1 MKKHL
6 VVIFTVFFLQSC
18 EDNKGV
24 YKPES
29 SARINSITVVVDND
43 NWNNKIGDKIRS
55 LYADEYEG
63 LPQIE
68 ERFTLKQMPYE
79 AFSGFSR
86 SSRNIIFINKTSN
99 PEFFFDA
106 DKYARPQIY
115 LEVKGNSIK
124 SLLDQI
130 DKSKKE
136 AINKFTNGEIEENKR
151 RILKSPL
158 KDISAME
165 DFLIDMKIPSVYS
178 LYKQDKN
185 FIWYQKQIQKGH
197 SNIIVTQLS
206 SQKKIFD
213 YNIPSLVKL
222 RDSIGKAF
230 LPGRNLESFMI
241 TEKEYL
247 PYQKRVSYHGI
258 KMLETRGTW
267 EVKGDFM
274 GGPFLNYLVEDKLNK
289 RILFVEGFV
298 FAPSK
303 RKRDN
308 ITELEAIIKSLKFKK
323 REALTNPI
331 IN

>member
-1 MKKHL
+1 MKKYL
-6 VVIFTVFFLQSC
+6 VVIFVVFFLQSC
-18 EDNKGV
+18 EDNKVV

-29 SARINSITVVVDND
+29 SARINSITVVVDN
-43 NWNNKIGDKIRS
+43 NSWNNTIGDKIRN

-86 SSRNIIFINKTSN
+86 SSRNIIFINKKSN
-99 PEFFFDA
+99 PEFFFEV

-115 LEVKGNSIK
+115 LEIKGNSIK
-124 SLLDQI
+124 SILEQI

-158 KDISAME
+158 KDTFAMDDFSINMKMPSA
-165 DFLIDMKIPSVYS
+165 YS

-197 SNIIVTQLS
+197 SNIIVTQLP
-206 SQKKIFD
+206 SQKNIFD
-213 YNIPSLVKL
+213 YNIPSVIKL
-222 RDSIGKAF
+222 RDSIGKVF
-230 LPGRNLESFMI
+230 LPGRNPESFMI
-241 TEKEYL
+241 SEKEYL
-247 PYQKRVSYHGI
+247 PYQKKVNYYGI

-274 GGPFLNYLVEDKLNK
+274 GGPFLNYLVEDKLND
-289 RILFVEGFV
+289 RVLFVEGFV

-308 ITELEAIIKSLKFKK
+308 IIELEAIIKSLKLKK
-323 REALTNPI
+323 EFN
-331 IN
+331 

>member
-1 MKKHL
+1 MKKYL
-6 VVIFTVFFLQSC
+6 VAIVVIFFLQSC
-18 EDNKGV
+18 EDNKVV

-43 NWNNKIGDKIRS
+43 NWNSTIGDKIRS

-68 ERFTLKQMPYE
+68 ERFTLKQIPYE

-99 PEFFFDA
+99 PEFFFEA

-115 LEVKGNSIK
+115 LEIKGNSIK
-124 SLLDQI
+124 SILEQI

-136 AINKFTNGEIEENKR
+136 GINKFTNGEIEENKR
-151 RILKSPL
+151 RILKSLL
-158 KDISAME
+158 KDTSAMD
-165 DFLIDMKIPSVYS
+165 DFSINMKMPSVYS

-197 SNIIVTQLS
+197 SNIIATQLS
-206 SQKKIFD
+206 SQKNIFD
-213 YNIPSLVKL
+213 YNTQSLIKL
-222 RDSIGKAF
+222 RDSIGKSF
-230 LPGRNLESFMI
+230 LPGRNPESFMVS
-241 TEKEYL
+241 EKEYL
-247 PYQKRVSYHGI
+247 PYQKKISYYGI

-274 GGPFLNYLVEDKLNK
+274 GGPFLNYLVEDKLND
-289 RILFVEGFV
+289 RVLFIEGFV

-308 ITELEAIIKSLKFKK
+308 IIELEAIIKSLKLKK
-323 REALTNPI
+323 ELN
-331 IN
+331 

>member
-1 MKKHL
+1 MKKYL
-6 VVIFTVFFLQSC
+6 VVIFVVFFLQSC
-18 EDNKGV
+18 EDNKVV

-29 SARINSITVVVDND
+29 SARINSITVVVDN
-43 NWNNKIGDKIRS
+43 NSWNNTIGDKIRN

-86 SSRNIIFINKTSN
+86 SSRNIIFINKKSN
-99 PEFFFDA
+99 PEFFFEV

-115 LEVKGNSIK
+115 LEIKGNSIK
-124 SLLDQI
+124 SILEQI

-158 KDISAME
+158 KDTFAMDDFSINMKMPSA
-165 DFLIDMKIPSVYS
+165 YS

-197 SNIIVTQLS
+197 SNIIVTQLP
-206 SQKKIFD
+206 SQKNIFD
-213 YNIPSLVKL
+213 YNIPSVIKL
-222 RDSIGKAF
+222 RDSIGEVF
-230 LPGRNLESFMI
+230 LPGRNPESFMI
-241 TEKEYL
+241 SEKEYL
-247 PYQKRVSYHGI
+247 PYQKKVNYYGI

-274 GGPFLNYLVEDKLNK
+274 GGPFLNYLIEDKLND
-289 RILFVEGFV
+289 RVLFVEGFV

-308 ITELEAIIKSLKFKK
+308 IIELEAIIKSLKLKK
-323 REALTNPI
+323 EFN
-331 IN
+331 

>member
-1 MKKHL
+1 MKKYL
-6 VVIFTVFFLQSC
+6 VAIVIVFFLQSC
-18 EDNKGV
+18 EDNKVV
-24 YKPES
+24 YKLES
-29 SARINSITVVVDND
+29 SARINSITVVVDNN
-43 NWNNKIGDKIRS
+43 NWNNTIGDKLRN

-68 ERFTLKQMPYE
+68 ERFTLKQIPYE

-99 PEFFFDA
+99 PEFFFEA

-115 LEVKGNSIK
+115 LEIKGNSIK

-158 KDISAME
+158 KDTSAME
-165 DFLIDMKIPSVYS
+165 DFLIDMKMPSAYS

-197 SNIIVTQLS
+197 SNIIVTQLP
-206 SQKKIFD
+206 SQKNIFD
-213 YNIPSLVKL
+213 YNIPSLIKL
-222 RDSIGKAF
+222 RDSIGEVF
-230 LPGRNLESFMI
+230 LPGRNPESFMI
-241 TEKEYL
+241 SEKEYL
-247 PYQKRVSYHGI
+247 PYQKKISYYGT

-274 GGPFLNYLVEDKLNK
+274 GGPFLNYLVEDKLNN
-289 RILFVEGFV
+289 RVLFIEGFV

-308 ITELEAIIKSLKFKK
+308 IIELEAIIKSLKLKK
-323 REALTNPI
+323 EFN
-331 IN
+331 

>member
-6 VVIFTVFFLQSC
+6 VFIFVVFFLQSC
-18 EDNKGV
+18 EDNKVV

-43 NWNNKIGDKIRS
+43 NWNNTIGDKIRN

-99 PEFFFDA
+99 PEFFFEV

-115 LEVKGNSIK
+115 LEIKGNSIK
-124 SLLDQI
+124 SILEQI

-136 AINKFTNGEIEENKR
+136 AINKFTNGEIEESKR

-158 KDISAME
+158 KDTKAMD
-165 DFLIDMKIPSVYS
+165 DFLINMKMPSAYS

-197 SNIIVTQLS
+197 SNIIVTQLP
-206 SQKKIFD
+206 SQKNIFD
-213 YNIPSLVKL
+213 YNIPSVIKL
-222 RDSIGKAF
+222 RDSIGKVF
-230 LPGRNLESFMI
+230 LPGRNPESFMI
-241 TEKEYL
+241 SEKEYL
-247 PYQKRVSYHGI
+247 PYQKKVNYYGI
-258 KMLETRGTW
+258 KMLKTRGTW

-274 GGPFLNYLVEDKLNK
+274 GGPFLNYLIEDKLND
-289 RILFVEGFV
+289 RVLFVEGFV

-308 ITELEAIIKSLKFKK
+308 IIEFEAIIKSLKLKK
-323 REALTNPI
+323 EFN
-331 IN
+331 

>member
-6 VVIFTVFFLQSC
+6 VIIFIVFFLQSC
-18 EDNKGV
+18 EDNKVV

-43 NWNNKIGDKIRS
+43 NWNNTIGDKIRN

-86 SSRNIIFINKTSN
+86 SSRNIIFINKKSN
-99 PEFFFDA
+99 PEFFFEV

-115 LEVKGNSIK
+115 LEIKGNSIK
-124 SLLDQI
+124 SILEQI

-136 AINKFTNGEIEENKR
+136 AINKFTNGEIEESKR

-158 KDISAME
+158 KDTKAMD
-165 DFLIDMKIPSVYS
+165 DFLINMKMPSAYS

-197 SNIIVTQLS
+197 SNIIVTQLPN
-206 SQKKIFD
+206 QKNIFD
-213 YNIPSLVKL
+213 YNIPSVIKL
-222 RDSIGKAF
+222 RDSIGKVF
-230 LPGRNLESFMI
+230 LPGRNPESFMI
-241 TEKEYL
+241 SEKEYL
-247 PYQKRVSYHGI
+247 PYQKKVNYYGI

-274 GGPFLNYLVEDKLNK
+274 GGPFLNYLVEDKLND
-289 RILFVEGFV
+289 RVLFVEGFV

-308 ITELEAIIKSLKFKK
+308 IIELEAIIKSLKLKK
-323 REALTNPI
+323 EFN
-331 IN
+331 

>member
-1 MKKHL
+1 MKKSL
-6 VVIFTVFFLQSC
+6 VIIFIWFFLQSC
-18 EDNKGV
+18 EDNKAV

-29 SARINSITVVVDND
+29 SARINSITVVVDKD
-43 NWNNKIGDKIRS
+43 NWNNTIGDKIRN

-86 SSRNIIFINKTSN
+86 SSRNIIYINKTSK
-99 PEFFFDA
+99 PEFFFEI

-115 LEVKGNSIK
+115 LEIKGNSIK
-124 SLLDQI
+124 SILEQI
-130 DKSKKE
+130 DKSKTE

-158 KDISAME
+158 KDTSAME
-165 DFLIDMKIPSVYS
+165 DFLIDMKMPSAYS
-178 LYKQDKN
+178 LYKQDQN
-185 FIWYQKQIQKGH
+185 FIWYQKQIQSGH
-197 SNIIVTQLS
+197 SNIIVTELAD
-206 SQKKIFD
+206 KKNIFD
-213 YNIPSLVKL
+213 YNIPNLIKL
-222 RDSIGKAF
+222 RDSIGEIF
-230 LPGRNLESFMI
+230 LPGRNPESFMI
-241 TEKEYL
+241 SEKEYL
-247 PYQKRVSYHGI
+247 PYQKKVSYYGI

-274 GGPFLNYLVEDKLNK
+274 GGPFLNYLIEDKLNE
-289 RILFVEGFV
+289 RVLFIEGFV

-308 ITELEAIIKSLKFKK
+308 IIEIEAIVKSLKFKK
-323 REALTNPI
+323 ESN
-331 IN
+331 

>member
-1 MKKHL
+1 MKKYL
-6 VVIFTVFFLQSC
+6 VVIYVVFSLQSC
-18 EDNKGV
+18 EDNKVV

-43 NWNNKIGDKIRS
+43 NWNNTIGDKIRN

-99 PEFFFDA
+99 PEFFFEA

-115 LEVKGNSIK
+115 LEIKGNSIK
-124 SLLDQI
+124 SILEQI

-136 AINKFTNGEIEENKR
+136 AINKFTNGEIEENKK

-158 KDISAME
+158 KDTSAME
-165 DFLIDMKIPSVYS
+165 DFLIDVKMPSAYS

-197 SNIIVTQLS
+197 SNIIVTQLPN
-206 SQKKIFD
+206 QKNIFD
-213 YNIPSLVKL
+213 YNIPSVIKL
-222 RDSIGKAF
+222 RDSIGKVF
-230 LPGRNLESFMI
+230 LPGRNPESFMI
-241 TEKEYL
+241 SEKEYL
-247 PYQKRVSYHGI
+247 PYQKKVNYYGI

-267 EVKGDFM
+267 EGKGDFM
-274 GGPFLNYLVEDKLNK
+274 GGPFLNYLVEDKVND
-289 RILFVEGFV
+289 RVLFIEGFV

-308 ITELEAIIKSLKFKK
+308 IIELEAIIKSLKLKK
-323 REALTNPI
+323 EFN
-331 IN
+331 

>member
-6 VVIFTVFFLQSC
+6 FIICIVFFLQSC
-18 EDNKGV
+18 EDNKVV

-43 NWNNKIGDKIRS
+43 NWNSTIGDKIRS

-99 PEFFFDA
+99 PEFFFEA

-115 LEVKGNSIK
+115 LEIKGNSIK
-124 SLLDQI
+124 SILEQI

-136 AINKFTNGEIEENKR
+136 GINKFTNGEIEENKR
-151 RILKSPL
+151 RILKSLL
-158 KDISAME
+158 KDTSAMD
-165 DFLIDMKIPSVYS
+165 DFSINMKMPSVYS

-197 SNIIVTQLS
+197 SNIIATQLS
-206 SQKKIFD
+206 SQKNIFD
-213 YNIPSLVKL
+213 YNTQSLIKL
-222 RDSIGKAF
+222 RDSIGKSF
-230 LPGRNLESFMI
+230 LPGRNPESFMVS
-241 TEKEYL
+241 EKEYL
-247 PYQKRVSYHGI
+247 PYQKKISYYGI

-274 GGPFLNYLVEDKLNK
+274 GGPFLNYLVEDKLND
-289 RILFVEGFV
+289 RVLFIEGFV

-308 ITELEAIIKSLKFKK
+308 IIELEAIIKSLKLKK
-323 REALTNPI
+323 ELN
-331 IN
+331 

>member
-1 MKKHL
+1 MKKYL
-6 VVIFTVFFLQSC
+6 VVIFVLFFLQSC
-18 EDNKGV
+18 EDNKVV

-43 NWNNKIGDKIRS
+43 SWNNTIGDKIRN

-86 SSRNIIFINKTSN
+86 SSRNIIFINKKSN
-99 PEFFFDA
+99 PEFFFEV

-115 LEVKGNSIK
+115 LEIKGNSIK
-124 SLLDQI
+124 SILEQI

-158 KDISAME
+158 KDTFAMDDFSINMKMPSA
-165 DFLIDMKIPSVYS
+165 YS

-197 SNIIVTQLS
+197 SNIIVTQLP
-206 SQKKIFD
+206 SQKNIFD
-213 YNIPSLVKL
+213 YNIPSVIKL
-222 RDSIGKAF
+222 RDSIGEVF
-230 LPGRNLESFMI
+230 LPGRNPESFMI
-241 TEKEYL
+241 SEKEYL
-247 PYQKRVSYHGI
+247 PYQKKVNYYGI

-274 GGPFLNYLVEDKLNK
+274 GGPFLNYLIEDKLND
-289 RILFVEGFV
+289 RVLFVEGFV

-308 ITELEAIIKSLKFKK
+308 IIEIEAIIKSLKLKK
-323 REALTNPI
+323 EFN
-331 IN
+331 

>member
-1 MKKHL
+1 MKKSL
-6 VVIFTVFFLQSC
+6 VIIFIWFFLQSC
-18 EDNKGV
+18 EDNKAV

-29 SARINSITVVVDND
+29 SARINSITVVVDKD
-43 NWNNKIGDKIRS
+43 NWNNTIGDKIRN

-86 SSRNIIFINKTSN
+86 SSRNIIYINKTAK
-99 PEFFFDA
+99 PEFFFEI

-115 LEVKGNSIK
+115 LEIKGNSIK
-124 SLLDQI
+124 SILEQI
-130 DKSKKE
+130 DKSKTE

-158 KDISAME
+158 KDTSAME
-165 DFLIDMKIPSVYS
+165 DFLIDMKIPSAYS
-178 LYKQDKN
+178 LYKQDQN
-185 FIWYQKQIQKGH
+185 FIWYQKQIQSGH
-197 SNIIVTQLS
+197 SNIIVTELA
-206 SQKKIFD
+206 SQKNIFD
-213 YNIPSLVKL
+213 YNIPNLIKL
-222 RDSIGKAF
+222 RDSIGEIF
-230 LPGRNLESFMI
+230 LPGRNPESFMI
-241 TEKEYL
+241 SEKEYL
-247 PYQKRVSYHGI
+247 PYQKKVSYYGI

-274 GGPFLNYLVEDKLNK
+274 GGPFLNYLIEDKLNE
-289 RILFVEGFV
+289 RVLFIEGFV

-308 ITELEAIIKSLKFKK
+308 IIEIEAIVKSLKFKK
-323 REALTNPI
+323 ESN
-331 IN
+331 

>member
-6 VVIFTVFFLQSC
+6 VVIFIVFFLQSC
-18 EDNKGV
+18 EDNKVV

-43 NWNNKIGDKIRS
+43 NWNNTIGDKIRN

-86 SSRNIIFINKTSN
+86 SSRNIIFINKKSN
-99 PEFFFDA
+99 PEFFFEV

-115 LEVKGNSIK
+115 LEIKGNSIK

-136 AINKFTNGEIEENKR
+136 AINRFTNGEIEENKR

-158 KDISAME
+158 KDTSAME
-165 DFLIDMKIPSVYS
+165 DLSINVKMPSAYS

-197 SNIIVTQLS
+197 SNIIVTQLPN
-206 SQKKIFD
+206 QKNIFD
-213 YNIPSLVKL
+213 YNIQSLIKL
-222 RDSIGKAF
+222 RDSIGKSF
-230 LPGRNLESFMI
+230 LPGRNPESFMI
-241 TEKEYL
+241 SEKEYL
-247 PYQKRVSYHGI
+247 PYQKKVNYYGI

-274 GGPFLNYLVEDKLNK
+274 GGPFLNYLVEDKLND
-289 RILFVEGFV
+289 RVLFIEGFV

-308 ITELEAIIKSLKFKK
+308 IIELEAIIKSLKLKK
-323 REALTNPI
+323 KFN
-331 IN
+331 

>member
-6 VVIFTVFFLQSC
+6 VVIFIAFFLQSC
-18 EDNKGV
+18 EDNKVV

-43 NWNNKIGDKIRS
+43 NWNSTIGDKIRN

-86 SSRNIIFINKTSN
+86 SSRNIIFINKKSN
-99 PEFFFDA
+99 PEFFFEV

-115 LEVKGNSIK
+115 LEIKGNSIK
-124 SLLDQI
+124 SILEQI

-158 KDISAME
+158 KDTSAME
-165 DFLIDMKIPSVYS
+165 DLSINVKMPSAYS

-197 SNIIVTQLS
+197 SNIIVTQLPN
-206 SQKKIFD
+206 QKNIFD
-213 YNIPSLVKL
+213 YNIQSLIKL
-222 RDSIGKAF
+222 RDSIGKSF
-230 LPGRNLESFMI
+230 LPGRNPESFMI
-241 TEKEYL
+241 SEKEYL
-247 PYQKRVSYHGI
+247 PYQKKVNYYGI

-274 GGPFLNYLVEDKLNK
+274 GGPFLNYLVEDKLND
-289 RILFVEGFV
+289 RVLFIEGFV

-308 ITELEAIIKSLKFKK
+308 IIELEAIIKSLKLKK
-323 REALTNPI
+323 KFN
-331 IN
+331 

>member
-6 VVIFTVFFLQSC
+6 VIIFIVFFLQSC
-18 EDNKGV
+18 EDNKVV

-43 NWNNKIGDKIRS
+43 SWNNTIGDKIRN

-79 AFSGFSR
+79 AFSCFSR

-99 PEFFFDA
+99 PEFFFEA

-115 LEVKGNSIK
+115 LEIKGNSIK
-124 SLLDQI
+124 SILEQI

-158 KDISAME
+158 KDTSAMD
-165 DFLIDMKIPSVYS
+165 DFSINMKMPSAYS

-197 SNIIVTQLS
+197 SNIIVTQLP
-206 SQKKIFD
+206 SQKNIFD
-213 YNIPSLVKL
+213 YNTPNLLRL
-222 RDSIGKAF
+222 RDSIGKIF
-230 LPGRNLESFMI
+230 LPGRNPESFMI
-241 TEKEYL
+241 SEKEYL
-247 PYQKRVSYHGI
+247 PYQKKVSYYGI

-274 GGPFLNYLVEDKLNK
+274 GGPFLNYLVEDKLND
-289 RILFVEGFV
+289 RVLFIEGFV

-308 ITELEAIIKSLKFKK
+308 IIELEAIIKSLKLKK
-323 REALTNPI
+323 EFN
-331 IN
+331 

>member
-1 MKKHL
+1 MKKSL
-6 VVIFTVFFLQSC
+6 VIIFIWFFLQSC
-18 EDNKGV
+18 EDNKAV

-29 SARINSITVVVDND
+29 SARINSITVVVDKD
-43 NWNNKIGDKIRS
+43 NWNNTIGDKIRN

-86 SSRNIIFINKTSN
+86 SSRNIIYINKTAK
-99 PEFFFDA
+99 PEFFFEI

-115 LEVKGNSIK
+115 LEIKGNSIK
-124 SLLDQI
+124 SILEQI
-130 DKSKKE
+130 DKSKTE

-158 KDISAME
+158 KDTSAME
-165 DFLIDMKIPSVYS
+165 DFLIDMKMPSAYS
-178 LYKQDKN
+178 LYKQDQN
-185 FIWYQKQIQKGH
+185 FIWYQKQIQSGH
-197 SNIIVTQLS
+197 SNIIVTELAD
-206 SQKKIFD
+206 KKNIFD
-213 YNIPSLVKL
+213 YNIPNLIKL
-222 RDSIGKAF
+222 RDSIGEIF
-230 LPGRNLESFMI
+230 LPGRNPESFMI
-241 TEKEYL
+241 SEKEYL
-247 PYQKRVSYHGI
+247 PYQKKVSYYGI

-274 GGPFLNYLVEDKLNK
+274 GGPFLNYLIEDKLNE
-289 RILFVEGFV
+289 RVLFIEGFV

-308 ITELEAIIKSLKFKK
+308 IIEIEAIVKSLKFKK
-323 REALTNPI
+323 ESN
-331 IN
+331 

>member
-6 VVIFTVFFLQSC
+6 VVIFIVFFLQSC
-18 EDNKGV
+18 EDNKVV

-43 NWNNKIGDKIRS
+43 NWNNTIGDKIRN

-86 SSRNIIFINKTSN
+86 SSRNIIFINKKSN
-99 PEFFFDA
+99 PEFFFEV

-115 LEVKGNSIK
+115 LEIKGNSIK
-124 SLLDQI
+124 SILEQI

-136 AINKFTNGEIEENKR
+136 AINKFTNGEIEESKR

-158 KDISAME
+158 KDTKAMD
-165 DFLIDMKIPSVYS
+165 DFLINMKMPSAYS

-197 SNIIVTQLS
+197 SNIIVTQLP
-206 SQKKIFD
+206 SQKNIFD
-213 YNIPSLVKL
+213 YNIPSVIKL
-222 RDSIGKAF
+222 RDSIGEVF
-230 LPGRNLESFMI
+230 LPGRNPESFMI
-241 TEKEYL
+241 SEKEYL
-247 PYQKRVSYHGI
+247 PYQKKVNYYGI

-274 GGPFLNYLVEDKLNK
+274 GGPFLNYLIEDKLND
-289 RILFVEGFV
+289 RVLFIEGFV

-308 ITELEAIIKSLKFKK
+308 IIELEAIIKSLKLKK
-323 REALTNPI
+323 EFN
-331 IN
+331 

>member
-1 MKKHL
+1 MKKYL
-6 VVIFTVFFLQSC
+6 VVIFVVFFLQSC
-18 EDNKGV
+18 EDNKVV

-29 SARINSITVVVDND
+29 SARINSITVVVDN
-43 NWNNKIGDKIRS
+43 NSWNNTIGDKIRN

-86 SSRNIIFINKTSN
+86 SSRNIIFINKKSN
-99 PEFFFDA
+99 PEFFFEV

-115 LEVKGNSIK
+115 LEIKGNSIK
-124 SLLDQI
+124 SILEQI

-158 KDISAME
+158 KDTFAMDDFSINMKMPSA
-165 DFLIDMKIPSVYS
+165 YS

-197 SNIIVTQLS
+197 SNIIVTQLPN
-206 SQKKIFD
+206 QKNIFD
-213 YNIPSLVKL
+213 YNIPSVIKL
-222 RDSIGKAF
+222 RDSIGEVF
-230 LPGRNLESFMI
+230 LPGRNPESFMI
-241 TEKEYL
+241 SEKEYL
-247 PYQKRVSYHGI
+247 PYQKKVNYYGI

-274 GGPFLNYLVEDKLNK
+274 GGPFLNYLIEDKLND
-289 RILFVEGFV
+289 RVLFVEGFV

-308 ITELEAIIKSLKFKK
+308 IIELEAIIKSLKLKK
-323 REALTNPI
+323 EFN
-331 IN
+331 

>member
-1 MKKHL
+1 MKKYL
-6 VVIFTVFFLQSC
+6 VVIFVVFFLQSC
-18 EDNKGV
+18 EDNKVV

-43 NWNNKIGDKIRS
+43 SWNSTIGDKIRN

-86 SSRNIIFINKTSN
+86 SSRNIIFINKKSN
-99 PEFFFDA
+99 PEFFFEV

-115 LEVKGNSIK
+115 LEIKGNSIK
-124 SLLDQI
+124 SILEQI

-158 KDISAME
+158 KDTFAMDDFSINMKMPSA
-165 DFLIDMKIPSVYS
+165 YS

-197 SNIIVTQLS
+197 SNIIVTQLP
-206 SQKKIFD
+206 SQKNIFD
-213 YNIPSLVKL
+213 YNIPSLIKL
-222 RDSIGKAF
+222 RDSIGEVF
-230 LPGRNLESFMI
+230 LPGRNPESFMI
-241 TEKEYL
+241 SEKEYL
-247 PYQKRVSYHGI
+247 PYQKKVNYYGI

-274 GGPFLNYLVEDKLNK
+274 GGPFLNYLIEDKLND
-289 RILFVEGFV
+289 RVLFVEGFV

-308 ITELEAIIKSLKFKK
+308 IIEIEAIIKSLKLKK
-323 REALTNPI
+323 EFN
-331 IN
+331 

>member
-1 MKKHL
+1 MKKYL
-6 VVIFTVFFLQSC
+6 VIVFIGFFLQSC
-18 EDNKGV
+18 EDNKAV

-29 SARINSITVVVDND
+29 SARINSITVVVDKD
-43 NWNNKIGDKIRS
+43 NWNNTIGDKIRN

-86 SSRNIIFINKTSN
+86 SSRNIIYINKTSK
-99 PEFFFDA
+99 PEFFFEI

-115 LEVKGNSIK
+115 LEIKGNSIK
-124 SLLDQI
+124 SILEQI
-130 DKSKKE
+130 DKSKTE
-136 AINKFTNGEIEENKR
+136 AINKFINGEIEENKR

-158 KDISAME
+158 KDTGAME
-165 DFLIDMKIPSVYS
+165 DFLIDIKMPSAYS
-178 LYKQDKN
+178 LYKQGKN

-206 SQKKIFD
+206 SQKNIFD
-213 YNIPSLVKL
+213 YNTPSLIKL

-230 LPGRNLESFMI
+230 LPGRNPKSFMI
-241 TEKEYL
+241 SEKEYL
-247 PYQKRVSYHGI
+247 PYQKKVSYYGI

-274 GGPFLNYLVEDKLNK
+274 GGPFLNYLVEDKLNN
-289 RILFVEGFV
+289 RVLFIEGFV

-308 ITELEAIIKSLKFKK
+308 IIELEAIIKSLKFKK
-323 REALTNPI
+323 EFN
-331 IN
+331 

>member
-1 MKKHL
+1 MKKHV
-6 VVIFTVFFLQSC
+6 VVIFIIFFLQSC
-18 EDNKGV
+18 EDNKVV

-43 NWNNKIGDKIRS
+43 NWNNTIGDKIRN

-86 SSRNIIFINKTSN
+86 SSRNIMFINKKSN
-99 PEFFFDA
+99 PEFFFEV
-106 DKYARPQIY
+106 DKYARPQMY
-115 LEVKGNSIK
+115 LEIKGNSIK
-124 SLLDQI
+124 SILEQI

-158 KDISAME
+158 KDTKAMD
-165 DFLIDMKIPSVYS
+165 DFLINMKMPSAYS

-197 SNIIVTQLS
+197 SNVIVTQLP
-206 SQKKIFD
+206 SQKNIFE
-213 YNIPSLVKL
+213 YNIPSVIKL
-222 RDSIGKAF
+222 RDSIGEVF
-230 LPGRNLESFMI
+230 LPGRNPESFMI
-241 TEKEYL
+241 SEKEYL
-247 PYQKRVSYHGI
+247 PYQKKVNYYGI
-258 KMLETRGTW
+258 NMLETRGTW

-274 GGPFLNYLVEDKLNK
+274 GGPFLNYLIEDKLND
-289 RILFVEGFV
+289 RVLFVEGFV

-308 ITELEAIIKSLKFKK
+308 IIELEAIIKSLKLKK
-323 REALTNPI
+323 EFN
-331 IN
+331 

>member
-1 MKKHL
+1 MKKSL
-6 VVIFTVFFLQSC
+6 VIIFIWFFLQSC
-18 EDNKGV
+18 EDKKTV

-43 NWNNKIGDKIRS
+43 NWNNTIGDKIRN

-86 SSRNIIFINKTSN
+86 SSRNIIYINKISK
-99 PEFFFDA
+99 PEFFFEI

-115 LEVKGNSIK
+115 LEIKGNSIK
-124 SLLDQI
+124 SILEQI
-130 DKSKKE
+130 DKSKTE

-158 KDISAME
+158 KDTSAME
-165 DFLIDMKIPSVYS
+165 DFLIDMKMPSAYS
-178 LYKQDKN
+178 LYKQDQN
-185 FIWYQKQIQKGH
+185 LIWYQKQIQSGH
-197 SNIIVTQLS
+197 SNIIVTELA
-206 SQKKIFD
+206 SQKNIFD
-213 YNIPSLVKL
+213 YNIPNLIKL
-222 RDSIGKAF
+222 RDSIGEIF
-230 LPGRNLESFMI
+230 LPGRNPESFMI
-241 TEKEYL
+241 SEKEYL
-247 PYQKRVSYHGI
+247 PYQKKVSYYGI

-274 GGPFLNYLVEDKLNK
+274 GGPFLNYLIEDKLND
-289 RILFVEGFV
+289 RVLFIEGFV

-308 ITELEAIIKSLKFKK
+308 IIEIEAIVKSLKFKK
-323 REALTNPI
+323 ESN
-331 IN
+331 

>member
-1 MKKHL
+1 MKKYL
-6 VVIFTVFFLQSC
+6 VVIFIVFFLQSC
-18 EDNKGV
+18 EDNKVV

-43 NWNNKIGDKIRS
+43 NWNNTIGDKIRN

-86 SSRNIIFINKTSN
+86 SSRNIIFINKKSN
-99 PEFFFDA
+99 PEFFFEV

-115 LEVKGNSIK
+115 LEIKGNSIK
-124 SLLDQI
+124 SILEQI

-136 AINKFTNGEIEENKR
+136 AINKFTNGEIEENKK

-158 KDISAME
+158 KDTSAME
-165 DFLIDMKIPSVYS
+165 DFLIDMKMPSAYS

-197 SNIIVTQLS
+197 SNLIVTQLP
-206 SQKKIFD
+206 SQKNIFD
-213 YNIPSLVKL
+213 YNIPSVIKL
-222 RDSIGKAF
+222 RDSIGEIF
-230 LPGRNLESFMI
+230 LPGRNPESFMI
-241 TEKEYL
+241 SEKEYL
-247 PYQKRVSYHGI
+247 PYQKKVNYYGI

-274 GGPFLNYLVEDKLNK
+274 GGPFLNYLVEDKLND
-289 RILFVEGFV
+289 RVLFIEGFV

-308 ITELEAIIKSLKFKK
+308 IIELEAIIKSLKLKK
-323 REALTNPI
+323 EFN
-331 IN
+331 

>member
-1 MKKHL
+1 MKKYL
-6 VVIFTVFFLQSC
+6 VVIYVVFFLQSC
-18 EDNKGV
+18 EDNKVV

-43 NWNNKIGDKIRS
+43 NWNNTIGDKIRN

-86 SSRNIIFINKTSN
+86 SSRNIIFINKKSN
-99 PEFFFDA
+99 PEFFFEV

-115 LEVKGNSIK
+115 LEIKGNSIK
-124 SLLDQI
+124 SILEQI

-136 AINKFTNGEIEENKR
+136 AINKFTNGEIEESKR

-158 KDISAME
+158 KDTKAMD
-165 DFLIDMKIPSVYS
+165 DFLINMKMPSAYS

-197 SNIIVTQLS
+197 SNIIVTQLPN
-206 SQKKIFD
+206 QKNIFD
-213 YNIPSLVKL
+213 YNIPSVIKL
-222 RDSIGKAF
+222 RDSIGKVF
-230 LPGRNLESFMI
+230 LPGRNPESFMI
-241 TEKEYL
+241 SEKEYL
-247 PYQKRVSYHGI
+247 PYQKKVNYYGI

-274 GGPFLNYLVEDKLNK
+274 GGPFLNYLVEDKLND
-289 RILFVEGFV
+289 RVLFVEGFV

-308 ITELEAIIKSLKFKK
+308 IIELEAIIKSLKLKK
-323 REALTNPI
+323 EFN
-331 IN
+331 

>member
-1 MKKHL
+1 MKKYL
-6 VVIFTVFFLQSC
+6 VVIYVVFFLQSC
-18 EDNKGV
+18 EDNKVV

-43 NWNNKIGDKIRS
+43 NWNNTIGDKIRN

-86 SSRNIIFINKTSN
+86 SSRNIIFINKKSN
-99 PEFFFDA
+99 PEFFFEV

-115 LEVKGNSIK
+115 LEIKGNSIK
-124 SLLDQI
+124 SILEQI

-158 KDISAME
+158 KDTSAME
-165 DFLIDMKIPSVYS
+165 DFLIDMKMPSAYS

-197 SNIIVTQLS
+197 SNLIVTQLP
-206 SQKKIFD
+206 SQKNIFD
-213 YNIPSLVKL
+213 YNIPSVIKL
-222 RDSIGKAF
+222 RDSIGEIF
-230 LPGRNLESFMI
+230 LPGRNPESFMI
-241 TEKEYL
+241 SEKEYL
-247 PYQKRVSYHGI
+247 PFQKKVNYYGI
-258 KMLETRGTW
+258 KMLESRGTW

-274 GGPFLNYLVEDKLNK
+274 GGPFLNYLVEDKLND
-289 RILFVEGFV
+289 RVLFIEGFV

-308 ITELEAIIKSLKFKK
+308 IIELEAIIKSLKLKK
-323 REALTNPI
+323 EFN
-331 IN
+331 

>member
-1 MKKHL
+1 MKKYL
-6 VVIFTVFFLQSC
+6 VVIYVVFFLQSC
-18 EDNKGV
+18 EDNKVV

-43 NWNNKIGDKIRS
+43 NWNNTIGDKIRN

-86 SSRNIIFINKTSN
+86 SSRNIIFINKKSN
-99 PEFFFDA
+99 PEFFFEV

-115 LEVKGNSIK
+115 LEIKGNSIK
-124 SLLDQI
+124 SILEQI

-136 AINKFTNGEIEENKR
+136 AINKFTNGEIEENKK

-158 KDISAME
+158 KDTSAME
-165 DFLIDMKIPSVYS
+165 DFLIDVKMPSAYS

-197 SNIIVTQLS
+197 SNIIVTQLPN
-206 SQKKIFD
+206 QKNIFD
-213 YNIPSLVKL
+213 YNIPSVIKL
-222 RDSIGKAF
+222 RDSIGKVF
-230 LPGRNLESFMI
+230 LPGRNPESFMI
-241 TEKEYL
+241 SEKEYL
-247 PYQKRVSYHGI
+247 PYQKKVNYYGI

-274 GGPFLNYLVEDKLNK
+274 GGPFLNYLVEDKLND
-289 RILFVEGFV
+289 RVLFVEGFV

-308 ITELEAIIKSLKFKK
+308 IIELEAIIKSLKLKK
-323 REALTNPI
+323 EFN
-331 IN
+331 

>member
-1 MKKHL
+1 MKKYL
-6 VVIFTVFFLQSC
+6 VVIYVVFFLQSC
-18 EDNKGV
+18 EDNKVV

-43 NWNNKIGDKIRS
+43 SWNNTIGDKIRN

-86 SSRNIIFINKTSN
+86 SSRNIIFINKKSN
-99 PEFFFDA
+99 PEFFFEV

-115 LEVKGNSIK
+115 LEIKGNSIK
-124 SLLDQI
+124 SILEQI

-136 AINKFTNGEIEENKR
+136 AINKFTNGEIEESKR

-158 KDISAME
+158 KDTKAME
-165 DFLIDMKIPSVYS
+165 DFLIDVKMPSAYS

-197 SNIIVTQLS
+197 SNIIVTQLPN
-206 SQKKIFD
+206 QKNIFD
-213 YNIPSLVKL
+213 YNIQSLIKL
-222 RDSIGKAF
+222 RDSIGKSF
-230 LPGRNLESFMI
+230 LPGRNPESFMI
-241 TEKEYL
+241 SEKEYL
-247 PYQKRVSYHGI
+247 PYQKKVNYYGI

-267 EVKGDFM
+267 VVKGDFM
-274 GGPFLNYLVEDKLNK
+274 GGPFLNYLIEDKLND
-289 RILFVEGFV
+289 RVLFVEGFV

-308 ITELEAIIKSLKFKK
+308 IIELEAIIKSLKLKK
-323 REALTNPI
+323 EFN
-331 IN
+331 

>member
-6 VVIFTVFFLQSC
+6 IIIFVVFFLQSC
-18 EDNKGV
+18 EDNKVV

-29 SARINSITVVVDND
+29 SARINSITVVVDKD
-43 NWNNKIGDKIRS
+43 NWNNTIGDKIRN

-86 SSRNIIFINKTSN
+86 SSRNIIFINKKSN
-99 PEFFFDA
+99 PEFFFEV

-115 LEVKGNSIK
+115 LEIKGNSIK
-124 SLLDQI
+124 SILEQI

-136 AINKFTNGEIEENKR
+136 AINKFTNGEIEESKR

-158 KDISAME
+158 KDTKAMD
-165 DFLIDMKIPSVYS
+165 DFLINMKMPSAYS

-197 SNIIVTQLS
+197 SNIIVTQLPN
-206 SQKKIFD
+206 QKNIFD
-213 YNIPSLVKL
+213 YNIQSLIKL
-222 RDSIGKAF
+222 RDSIGKSF
-230 LPGRNLESFMI
+230 LPGRNPESFMI
-241 TEKEYL
+241 SEKEYL
-247 PYQKRVSYHGI
+247 PYQKKVNYYGI

-274 GGPFLNYLVEDKLNK
+274 GGPFLNYLIEDKLND
-289 RILFVEGFV
+289 RVLFVEGFV

-308 ITELEAIIKSLKFKK
+308 IIELEAIIKSLKLKK
-323 REALTNPI
+323 EFN
-331 IN
+331 